1 MNLGCFRFE
10 PAICRYFIMQDQTE
24 TAQQPQASNN
34 RSANRARLE
43 QGGNSNR
50 SNQPAAR
57 PAEGRI
63 AVVGRNADARPAA
76 GARGGTPTRLSQEE
90 VNALKQRGL
99 LRFTGGDARVPQPV
113 DIFERNSSSGLVK
126 ICMNFLVRDRFCRY
140 GSTCNMEHIAGINDF
155 TPANRAKFQTFVQ
168 NHNMLAMATPGTNP

>member
-1 MNLGCFRFE
+1 
-10 PAICRYFIMQDQTE
+10 MQDQTE

-34 RSANRARLE
+34 RPANRARLE

-76 GARGGTPTRLSQEE
+76 GARGGTPTRLSQDE

-99 LRFTGGDARVPQPV
+99 LRFAGGDARVPQPV
-113 DIFERNSSSGLVK
+113 DIFVRNSSSGLVK
-126 ICMNFLVRDRFCRY
+126 ICMSFLVRDRFCRC
-140 GSTCNMEHIAGINDF
+140 GSACNMKHVASLNDF
-155 TPANRAKFQTFVQ
+155 TPANRAKFKTFVQ
-168 NHNMLAMATPGTNP
+168 NHNLLAMATPGANP